1 MKNIFKFF
9 SIIFLLIVLDQ
20 ISKGILIYM
29 ISNQVP
35 LFSNAWDLIPVPYM
49 MNQVTNFFNIVFTWN
64 FGTSFSFFRS
74 LGESYQFIIIF
85 ITGLI
90 IGFMFHYFF
99 FKAKSYERVPLM
111 FIIGGALGNLID
123 RIRFGA
129 VVDFLDFHFGGLHWP
144 AFNFADICI
153 SFGIFLYILNL
164 IINRKK

>member
-1 MKNIFKFF
+1 MKKIFKFF
-9 SIIFLLIVLDQ
+9 AIIFLLIVLDQ
-20 ISKGILIYM
+20 VSKGILIYM
-29 ISNQVP
+29 ISGSVP
-35 LFSNAWDLIPVPYM
+35 LFSNAWDLVPVPYM
-49 MNQVTNFFNIVFTWN
+49 MNQITNFFNIVFTWN
-64 FGTSFSFFRS
+64 FGTSFSFFRN

-99 FKAKSYERVPLM
+99 FKSKSYEKVPLM

-129 VVDFLDFHFGGLHWP
+129 VVDFLDFHFGGYHWP
-144 AFNFADICI
+144 AFNFADMCI